1 MITRIIRFSIA
12 NRIFVLLAA
21 LVLAAWGTWAVKNT
35 PVDALP
41 DLSDVQVIV
50 RTNYP
55 GQAPQIVEN
64 QVTYPLTTTMLSV
77 PGVKT
82 VRGYSFFGDSFVYVI
97 FDEHTD
103 LYWARSRVLEYLNQI
118 QGRIPANAKSS
129 LGPDATGVG
138 WVYEY
143 ALIAKNKTL
152 AELRKKYPNYNY
164 KEATLNPTNPRDRAS
179 DWEAD
184 LVQNFRNRP
193 DSKEITGQ
201 RDTPTG
207 RSLYVA
213 HPIRIETAA
222 CLPCHSTPGVAPPSM
237 IKVYGNANGFGWKLN
252 EVVGAQVVS
261 VPMSV
266 PLENAN
272 QAFRTFM
279 VSLAGVFGAVFVVL
293 NLMLSSLIIGPVSRM
308 SAAADKIST
317 GDFDQPEFPEE
328 GKDEVAVLANAFNRM
343 RRSLEKAM
351 QMIDG

>member
-1 MITRIIRFSIA
+1 MGLRLKF
-12 NRIFVLLAA
+12 NLVLLVVFLAGFGVAGYISHDLLFRHAREQVLAEARLVTEAA
-21 LVLAAWGTWAVKNT
+21 LA
-35 PVDALP
+35 
-41 DLSDVQVIV
+41 I
-50 RTNYP
+50 
-55 GQAPQIVEN
+55 
-64 QVTYPLTTTMLSV
+64 
-77 PGVKT
+77 
-82 VRGYSFFGDSFVYVI
+82 RGYTVAQVRPHLDPIMHEQFLPQTV
-97 FDEHTD
+97 
-103 LYWARSRVLEYLNQI
+103 
-118 QGRIPANAKSS
+118 PAYA
-129 LGPDATGVG
+129 AT
-138 WVYEY
+138 E
-143 ALIAKNKTL
+143 TL

-237 IKVYGNANGFGWKLN
+237 IKVYGNANGFGWRLN

-351 QMIDG
+351 QMIDS

>member
-1 MITRIIRFSIA
+1 MGLRLKF
-12 NRIFVLLAA
+12 NLVLLVVFLAGFGVAGYISHDLLFRHAREQVLAEARLVMEAA
-21 LVLAAWGTWAVKNT
+21 LA
-35 PVDALP
+35 
-41 DLSDVQVIV
+41 I
-50 RTNYP
+50 
-55 GQAPQIVEN
+55 
-64 QVTYPLTTTMLSV
+64 
-77 PGVKT
+77 
-82 VRGYSFFGDSFVYVI
+82 RGYTVSQVHPHLDPIMHEQFLPQTV
-97 FDEHTD
+97 
-103 LYWARSRVLEYLNQI
+103 
-118 QGRIPANAKSS
+118 PAYA
-129 LGPDATGVG
+129 AT
-138 WVYEY
+138 E
-143 ALIAKNKTL
+143 TL

-179 DWEAD
+179 DWEVD

-351 QMIDG
+351 QMIDS